1 MINYGVA
8 GDQLR
13 AFVERVERLREERKA
28 IDDDIKEVF
37 SEAKG
42 SGFSVPAIKHIL
54 KVRAEDQNERAEFEA
69 VVDMYMAALGMIEAE
84 APLAQVRVHAREES
98 AAIPAKDWQSPRQ
111 ACFSELRDA
120 YRAGKPISQDFRFEN
135 ASVYF
140 FAFPEIGRVKIG
152 VSNNVTQ
159 RLADLAGQQGCTG
172 TVLHVIAGNR
182 KAEMSAH
189 AAFQEWQ
196 VEGEWF
202 RDCADLRKAIG
213 SFVAAHAQVR
223 EAAE

>member
-69 VVDMYMAALGMIEAE
+69 VVDMYMAALGMI
-84 APLAQVRVHAREES
+84 P
-98 AAIPAKDWQSPRQ
+98 
-111 ACFSELRDA
+111 
-120 YRAGKPISQDFRFEN
+120 
-135 ASVYF
+135 
-140 FAFPEIGRVKIG
+140 
-152 VSNNVTQ
+152 
-159 RLADLAGQQGCTG
+159 
-172 TVLHVIAGNR
+172 
-182 KAEMSAH
+182 
-189 AAFQEWQ
+189 
-196 VEGEWF
+196 
-202 RDCADLRKAIG
+202 
-213 SFVAAHAQVR
+213 AHAQVR